1 MRDTRVEEVE
11 HISDSDSD
19 EADPNMEKSNPE
31 PTLGIFPNH
40 VHQDPTY
47 LIFPNKTD
55 QDKWLYQLTLL
66 FIVCFKLACMI
77 SDNGC
82 KN

>member
-19 EADPNMEKSNPE
+19 GGQADEERSSE

-40 VHQDPTY
+40 IHQVAHARRKKGLVQGSITS
-47 LIFPNKTD
+47 L
-55 QDKWLYQLTLL
+55 
-66 FIVCFKLACMI
+66 
-77 SDNGC
+77 NGL
-82 KN
+82 